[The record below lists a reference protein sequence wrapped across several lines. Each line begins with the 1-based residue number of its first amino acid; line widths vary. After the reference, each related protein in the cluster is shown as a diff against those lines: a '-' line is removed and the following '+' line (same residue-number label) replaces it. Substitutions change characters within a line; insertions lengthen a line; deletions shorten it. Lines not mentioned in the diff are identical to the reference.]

1 MTNQAFWEDLKS
13 GKITAMI
20 KEAAPEHTV
29 SNSDET
35 YNIMKPIFAQED
47 DVEKMYGVFVNGQNN
62 ILAID
67 LLAAGSIGQSSV
79 YPREIVKKVIKNKAA
94 SLIVAHNHPSGNPY
108 PSSEDRLITQ
118 SIMIAVKSIGVS
130 LLDHIII
137 GRETYFSFADENVLK
152 QIKNTIRPL
161 FKL

>member
-1 MTNQAFWEDLKS
+1 
-13 GKITAMI
+13 
-20 KEAAPEHTV
+20 
-29 SNSDET
+29 
-35 YNIMKPIFAQED
+35 MKPIFAQED

-79 YPREIVKKVIKNKAA
+79 YPREIVKKIIKNKAA

-118 SIMIAVKSIGVS
+118 SIMIAMKSIGVS

-137 GRETYFSFADENVLK
+137 GREHISVLQMK
-152 QIKNTIRPL
+152 MFETNQKYYQTII
-161 FKL
+161 